1 MKKLCAIASIL
12 LTTTIG
18 IAQNQ
23 NVQKETLV
31 TTTTIK
37 DSKGEQKIVKTEE
50 IKEIQKVAI
59 GEEKPGTKN
68 IPQVEAPIDVTK
80 TTQVAINGIVRTVDV
95 KHATH
100 YTSNGVKYELESDDL
115 GYSVIIPNN
124 KKRALL
130 RRTSNDNYIYSNKNK
145 IAVAHFDAEGNLI
158 LETYDEKTDRIKT
171 EKLELV
177 KN

>member
-1 MKKLCAIASIL
+1 
-12 LTTTIG
+12 
-18 IAQNQ
+18 
-23 NVQKETLV
+23 
-31 TTTTIK
+31 
-37 DSKGEQKIVKTEE
+37 
-50 IKEIQKVAI
+50 
-59 GEEKPGTKN
+59 
-68 IPQVEAPIDVTK
+68 
-80 TTQVAINGIVRTVDV
+80 
-95 KHATH
+95 
-100 YTSNGVKYELESDDL
+100 
-115 GYSVIIPNN
+115 VIIPNN

>member
-1 MKKLCAIASIL
+1 MKKFSSIACIL

-18 IAQNQ
+18 LAQNQ

-80 TTQVAINGIVRTVDV
+80 TTQVAINGTVRTVDV